1 MVDHAGLNSDGHN
14 VMCCVLRY
22 KLFMPISLSIQ
33 LFTQQNW
40 LSVQLYVFCVYG
52 GHLLGYELNFLFLF
66 LNFLYEFPL
75 FVLHQTFP
83 HHTHAQIPEIALLYR
98 QTFFWQMAAKSQ
110 NNRGKNA
117 GTSLKASLKRFFTLY
132 IPWKSSCFDTE
143 AMSLFFWTV
152 SKKTQIYNY
161 CLVLSRHFVD
171 ILGSIY
177 LDVIKSVTWPQS
189 DTCNNVKKER

>member
-33 LFTQQNW
+33 LFTQQTW
-40 LSVQLYVFCVYG
+40 LSDQLYVFWVYG

-83 HHTHAQIPEIALLYR
+83 HHTHAQIPEIALLLLTNGCEKPKQSR
-98 QTFFWQMAAKSQ
+98 KKRGHLFKSQ
-110 NNRGKNA
+110 SKTFLYFVHTLKVFLFWHRGH
-117 GTSLKASLKRFFTLY
+117 
-132 IPWKSSCFDTE
+132 
-143 AMSLFFWTV
+143 V
-152 SKKTQIYNY
+152 S
-161 CLVLSRHFVD
+161 VF
-171 ILGSIY
+171 
-177 LDVIKSVTWPQS
+177 LDSFEK
-189 DTCNNVKKER
+189 DADL

>member
-1 MVDHAGLNSDGHN
+1 MEDIYYIMNLIF
-14 VMCCVLRY
+14 C
-22 KLFMPISLSIQ
+22 F
-33 LFTQQNW
+33 
-40 LSVQLYVFCVYG
+40 VFRTSCS
-52 GHLLGYELNFLFLF
+52 NFH
-66 LNFLYEFPL
+66 Y
-75 FVLHQTFP
+75 QIFP
-83 HHTHAQIPEIALLYR
+83 HHTHTQIPEIALLYR

-117 GTSLKASLKRFFTLY
+117 GTCLKASLKRFFTLY
-132 IPWKSSCFDTE
+132 IPWKSSCFDTD

-189 DTCNNVKKER
+189 DACNHVKKER